1 MRIRRTVSN
10 VVEQGRRHGDLVV
23 RGLLGVALFVVGA
36 LLAVATQLQPRSRLE
51 RMRKVRVLGA
61 SHL

>member
-36 LLAVATQLQPRSRLE
+36 LLAFVGKALNAARSR
-51 RMRKVRVLGA
+51 R
-61 SHL
+61 S